1 VADLLSDH
9 HLLRDYYEA
18 LVLVHDRVRPAV
30 YLEIGVH
37 EGHSFHLAS
46 PTVTAVG
53 VDPGMDLQFAAPEG
67 AQLFH
72 ETSDAFFAEYAT
84 EAFADSPV
92 DLAFLDGLHHW
103 DQTLRDFA
111 HTEQHSDA
119 GGCIL
124 IHDCLPIDAETSAR
138 ERSTV
143 VWSGDVWKV
152 VVWLR
157 RHRPDLQVTTL
168 DVGPTGLAI
177 VTGLDPGCPVPSDDD
192 LDDDLWQLG
201 YDDVAD
207 ELHELLNVV
216 PGTVDALERAVPAR

>member
-1 VADLLSDH
+1 VADRLSQQH
-9 HLLRDYYEA
+9 VLRDYYEA
-18 LVLVHDRVRPAV
+18 LGLVHDLVRPAV

-53 VDPGMDLQFAAPEG
+53 VDPGMNLQFAAPER

-72 ETSDAFFAEYAT
+72 RTSDAFFAEDAT
-84 EAFADSPV
+84 GVFADAPV

-119 GGCIL
+119 AGCVL
-124 IHDCLPIDAETSAR
+124 IHDCLPIDGETSTR
-138 ERSTV
+138 ERTTV

-152 VVWLR
+152 IVWLR
-157 RHRPDLQVTTL
+157 RHRPELHITTL
-168 DVGPTGLAI
+168 DVGPTGLAV
-177 VTGLDPGCPVPSDDD
+177 VTGLDPQRRVPTDDD
-192 LDDDLWQLG
+192 LDDDLWALG

-207 ELHELLNVV
+207 ELGDLLNVV
-216 PGTVDALERAVPAR
+216 PGTIEALERAVPAG

>member
-1 VADLLSDH
+1 MTDLQ
-9 HLLRDYYEA
+9 DYYEA
-18 LVLVHDRVRPAV
+18 LPLVHDRVHPAV

-46 PTVTAVG
+46 PAVAAVG
-53 VDPGMDLQFAAPEG
+53 VDPGMNLRFTPPEG

-72 ETSDAFFAEYAT
+72 QTSDAFFAEHAAG
-84 EAFADSPV
+84 AFADAAV

-111 HTEQHSDA
+111 HTEQHSDTR
-119 GGCIL
+119 GCVL
-124 IHDCLPIDAETSAR
+124 IHDCLPIDAETSTR

-152 VVWLR
+152 IVWLR
-157 RHRPDLQVTTL
+157 RHRPDLEVTTV

-177 VTGLDPGCPVPSDDD
+177 VTGLDPHRPVPTDDD
-192 LDDDLWQLG
+192 LDDDLWTLG
-201 YDDVAD
+201 YGDVAD
-207 ELHELLNVV
+207 ELGELLNVV